1 MFLNILGTCVYHL
14 DPAKLLSVPRLAWKA
29 DLKND
34 EVKLELLTDIDMLI
48 MAEKVLEEEYVT
60 QFIDMQKLK
69 INI

>member
-1 MFLNILGTCVYHL
+1 MFLNILGTCVYHIH
-14 DPAKLLSVPRLAWKA
+14 PAKLLSVPGLAWKA

-34 EVKLELLTDIDMLI
+34 EVKLELLTDTDMLI
-48 MAEKVLEEEYVT
+48 MAEKVLEEGYVT

>member
-14 DPAKLLSVPRLAWKA
+14 DPAKLLSVPRLVWKA